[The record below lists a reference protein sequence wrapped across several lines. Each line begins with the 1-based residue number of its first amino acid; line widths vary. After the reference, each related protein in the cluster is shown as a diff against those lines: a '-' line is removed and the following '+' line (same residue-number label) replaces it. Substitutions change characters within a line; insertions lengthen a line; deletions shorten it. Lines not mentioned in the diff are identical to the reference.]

1 MAPAAALPTVV
12 PMRST
17 TLGLPPLAL
26 LALALVAVPR
36 PVLHDLEIIQEGT
49 AVNALFVAVP
59 LLIWIVVVVLA
70 RVPKPFLTL
79 LAVGA
84 VHGVLLAVVHQVLW
98 DADVHLAGSLPPAAE
113 QVLIRGLAA
122 ISSVFT
128 GLLTGAVTGL
138 VAWPI
143 SVLAGRA
150 RD

>member
-1 MAPAAALPTVV
+1 
-12 PMRST
+12 MRST